1 MIPDSR
7 HWNFYKCTILAK
19 RVGETSL
26 TPPPPL
32 SGKKLESDREFTVVN
47 TAMPRSPT
55 LNKVKVHTYTL
66 KYFSKVFGL

>member
-1 MIPDSR
+1 MLTIPDSR

-19 RVGETSL
+19 TVGETSL
-26 TPPPPL
+26 TPPL

-47 TAMPRSPT
+47 TAMPRSLT